1 MKLPMSTGE
10 RLDVVLQTIGEAA
23 EKSGRARSDV
33 TLVAVTKTHPV
44 SVLHEFTT
52 LASERGILAVF
63 GENYIQEI
71 KTKRPAI
78 APSTEIHLIGPLQS
92 NKVRDAVTL
101 CDVIQSVHSLKIL
114 ELVAKAATRISK
126 RQRIYLQV
134 NISSDPQ
141 KSGFREEEL
150 PSAIEAVMRSSNVL
164 QLEGF
169 MTITAFYDLPEDA
182 RPDFRKMAQLRS
194 NVVASGLTSAFHDH
208 TLRLSM
214 GMSGDYGIAIEEGAD
229 LVRVGTAL
237 FGERPGQ

>member
-1 MKLPMSTGE
+1 
-10 RLDVVLQTIGEAA
+10 
-23 EKSGRARSDV
+23 
-33 TLVAVTKTHPV
+33 
-44 SVLHEFTT
+44 
-52 LASERGILAVF
+52 
-63 GENYIQEI
+63 
-71 KTKRPAI
+71 
-78 APSTEIHLIGPLQS
+78 
-92 NKVRDAVTL
+92 
-101 CDVIQSVHSLKIL
+101 
-114 ELVAKAATRISK
+114 
-126 RQRIYLQV
+126 
-134 NISSDPQ
+134 
-141 KSGFREEEL
+141 L